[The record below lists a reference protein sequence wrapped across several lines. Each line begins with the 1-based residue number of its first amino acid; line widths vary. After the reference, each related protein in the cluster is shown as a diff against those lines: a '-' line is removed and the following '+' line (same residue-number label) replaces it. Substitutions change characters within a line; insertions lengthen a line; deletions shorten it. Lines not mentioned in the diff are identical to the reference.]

1 MPPAPSERSAAAHR
15 SRRWDAIILGSA
27 LPGLVAACRLAMA
40 GQRVLLVEEEQTGQ
54 AFQGLWEPFLLP
66 GVDDKALIQT
76 CLTECRFPLIDRR
89 KLVPDEIALQLIT
102 PKARVNIGG
111 LRATD
116 NEFQIWGLSG
126 ENNSYP
132 LLSSLA
138 AAARAER
145 ESMLNTP
152 FARTSRFRGAG
163 RNRPASRPGA
173 AIFERGL
180 PAEYCEAPPEL
191 RSLLEAQAQA
201 ISNLGQ
207 STPPP
212 EARAYLLG
220 APLEGCSSFLQPG
233 ETLRGLFRQRLTAL
247 NGEFRKLRRGFEFTE
262 VSRLPGISPRDSNE
276 NWLGRCLIFNT
287 PLALIAKALSAQGL
301 PLPSI
306 LGSAVPCQSRTLLHW
321 RVPAACLPEAMARR
335 LGCTL
340 PPSSHGTRAENADGS
355 PRQEAFRLQI
365 LPSAAGKRF
374 VEILASAAV
383 PPEHHTETLARMEQI
398 VHELLPF
405 SQDRLE
411 PLALPE
417 PLWDN
422 PSAVADPAK
431 GAGWPAEIQLRL
443 SQRPPVYDLP
453 RHNVA
458 ALGVEGDLLLGWRA
472 GDSIC
477 NELG

>member
-1 MPPAPSERSAAAHR
+1 
-15 SRRWDAIILGSA
+15 
-27 LPGLVAACRLAMA
+27 MA
-40 GQRVLLVEEEQTGQ
+40 GQRVLLVEEEQTSQ

-66 GVDDKALIQT
+66 GVDDKTLIQT
-76 CLTECRFPLIDRR
+76 CLTQCRLPLIDRR

-116 NEFQIWGLSG
+116 EEFQTWGLSG
-126 ENNSYP
+126 GKGSYP
-132 LLSSLA
+132 LLSSLSS
-138 AAARAER
+138 AARAER
-145 ESMLNTP
+145 ESMLNAT
-152 FARTSRFRGAG
+152 FARTSRFRGTG

-180 PAEYCEAPPEL
+180 PAEYSEAPPDL
-191 RSLLEAQAQA
+191 RSLLEAQAQT

-220 APLEGCSSFLQPG
+220 APLEGGCSFLQPG

-247 NGEFRKLRRGFEFTE
+247 NGEFRKLRRGFQLTE

-287 PLALIAKALSAQGL
+287 PLALIAKTLSAQDL

-306 LGSAVPCQSRTLLHW
+306 LGSAVPCHSRALLHW

-335 LGCTL
+335 LVCTL
-340 PPSSHGTRAENADGS
+340 PPSSHSQHAENADGS
-355 PRQEAFRLQI
+355 PKQEAFRLQI
-365 LPSAAGKRF
+365 LPSSAGKRF

-383 PPEHHTETLARMEQI
+383 PPEQHAETLTRMEQV

-417 PLWDN
+417 PQWDN
-422 PSAVADPAK
+422 PAAVADPAK

-472 GDSIC
+472 GDSISS
-477 NELG
+477 ELE

>member
-1 MPPAPSERSAAAHR
+1 MSPAPSERSAAAHR

-40 GQRVLLVEEEQTGQ
+40 GQRVLLVEEEQTNQ

-66 GVDDKALIQT
+66 GVDDKALVQT
-76 CLTECRFPLIDRR
+76 CLMECRFPLIDRR
-89 KLVPDEIALQLIT
+89 KLVPDETPLQLIT
-102 PKARVNIGG
+102 SKARVNIGG

-116 NEFQIWGLSG
+116 KEFQIWGLTDG
-126 ENNSYP
+126 NSCYP
-132 LLSSLA
+132 LLTSLA
-138 AAARAER
+138 SAARAER
-145 ESMLNTP
+145 EFMLNTP
-152 FARTSRFRGAG
+152 LARTSRFRGAG
-163 RNRPASRPGA
+163 RTRPTPRPGA
-173 AIFERGL
+173 AVFERGL
-180 PAEYCEAPPEL
+180 PAEYSEAPPEL
-191 RSLLEAQAQA
+191 LSLLEAQAQTL
-201 ISNLGQ
+201 SNLGQ

-220 APLEGCSSFLQPG
+220 APLEGSFSFTQPG
-233 ETLRGLFRQRLTAL
+233 ETLRGLFRQRFTAL
-247 NGEFRKLRRGFEFTE
+247 NGEFRRLRRGFEFTE
-262 VSRLPGISPRDSNE
+262 VNRLPGISPRDRNE

-287 PLALIAKALSAQGL
+287 PLALIAKNLSAQNL

-306 LGSAVPCQSRTLLHW
+306 LGSAVPCQSRATLHW
-321 RVPAACLPEAMARR
+321 RVPANCLPEAMARR
-335 LGCTL
+335 LVCTL
-340 PPSSHGTRAENADGS
+340 PTSALGKDPENTGKINK
-355 PRQEAFRLQI
+355 PEAFRLQI
-365 LPSAAGKRF
+365 LPSPAGKRF

-383 PPEHHTETLARMEQI
+383 PPERHAETLAQMEQV

-411 PLALPE
+411 PQAVPE

-422 PSAVADPAK
+422 PSSVADPTQ

-458 ALGVEGDLLLGWRA
+458 ALGAEGDLLLGWRA
-472 GDSIC
+472 GNSIC
-477 NELG
+477 SELG